1 MILLSPYKEI
11 PSCDTEIL
19 LKSLFQNKLNYI
31 LSLIVCSLFSF
42 HSLCFDTKELP
53 AEEGEISIVKLRSNT
68 VCFIE
73 INFAWKR
80 TWNQLSSCGLLPLT
94 LKCYY
99 FILGKPLWKLVLEQF
114 DDLLIKI
121 LLAAAV
127 ISFVSVF
134 QVGKCIRIAV
144 SVLWLLII
152 DRSACF
158 FFFFF
163 QILALFE
170 EGEDRVTAFV
180 EPFVI
185 LVILILNAIIGVWQV
200 STKESNLIFRISIFQ
215 SIA

>member
-31 LSLIVCSLFSF
+31 LSLIVCCLFSF

-144 SVLWLLII
+144 SVL
-152 DRSACF
+152 
-158 FFFFF
+158 
-163 QILALFE
+163 
-170 EGEDRVTAFV
+170 
-180 EPFVI
+180 
-185 LVILILNAIIGVWQV
+185 
-200 STKESNLIFRISIFQ
+200 
-215 SIA
+215 

>member
-1 MILLSPYKEI
+1 M
-11 PSCDTEIL
+11 D
-19 LKSLFQNKLNYI
+19 
-31 LSLIVCSLFSF
+31 
-42 HSLCFDTKELP
+42 
-53 AEEGEISIVKLRSNT
+53 
-68 VCFIE
+68 IE

-80 TWNQLSSCGLLPLT
+80 TWNQLSSCGLLLLN

-144 SVLWLLII
+144 SVLRLLII
-152 DRSACF
+152 DRSACFFFF

-200 STKESNLIFRISIFQ
+200 STKESNVIFRYFSQ
-215 SIA
+215 